1 MTPSLR
7 IEMVLPSLIAG
18 GMEVVTARLVKRLV
32 RRGHTVG
39 VTCILEEGP
48 LAEELRREGIRVKLV
63 PAPGLRTN
71 VFPTELAAW
80 LRQVAPDVVHIHSGV
95 WLKAARAA
103 RMAGV
108 RRVVF
113 TEHGALDVEPWYSSL
128 IKRQAVRFTDA
139 VISVSEPLARV
150 LTETHGLPAN
160 KVFVLPNGVDAD
172 LFSPG
177 PSRDLLSAWGIGH
190 EALVIGHVAR
200 LAPIK
205 NQPLLLE
212 AFARVVQDRP
222 AARLVIVGDGPE
234 RPLLERRIAELGL
247 AGTAH
252 LIGEHRDVPG
262 LLRSFTMFVLPSKAE
277 GTSMSVLEAMAAGVP
292 VVASAVGGTPA
303 LLDDGRCGQLV
314 PANDVAALADAI
326 IGLLDDHER
335 RRMYSTAARQRVMQ
349 YYDEQAVSDQ
359 YESVY
364 VGAATAPGQR
374 AAREEVPC
382 AG

>member
-1 MTPSLR
+1 MTPPLR

-18 GMEVVTARLVKRLV
+18 GMEVVTARLVKRLTG
-32 RRGHTVG
+32 RGHAVG

-48 LAEELRREGIRVKLV
+48 LAEELRGEGIRVKLV

-71 VFPTELAAW
+71 VFPTQLAAW

-128 IKRQAVRFTDA
+128 IKRQAARFTDA
-139 VISVSEPLARV
+139 IIAVSEPLARV
-150 LTETHGLPAN
+150 LTETHGLPAD
-160 KVFVLPNGVDAD
+160 KVRALPNGVDAE

-177 PSRDLLSAWGIGH
+177 PSRVPLSAWGIGQDS
-190 EALVIGHVAR
+190 LIIGHVAR
-200 LAPIK
+200 LAPVK

-212 AFARVVQDRP
+212 AFARVVQQRP
-222 AARLVIVGDGPE
+222 NARLVVVGDGPE
-234 RPLLERRIAELGL
+234 RELLERRIAELGL
-247 AGTAH
+247 TATAH

-262 LLRSFTMFVLPSKAE
+262 LLRSFTVFVLPSKAE

-292 VVASAVGGTPA
+292 VIATAVGGTPA
-303 LLDDGRCGQLV
+303 LLDGGRCGQLIA
-314 PANDVAALADAI
+314 ANDVGALADAI
-326 IGLLDDHER
+326 VSLLDDHER
-335 RRMYSTAARQRVMQ
+335 RRTYAIAARQRVMQ
-349 YYDEQAVSDQ
+349 YYDEQAVADQ
-359 YESVY
+359 YESLY
-364 VGAATAPGQR
+364 MGAVTAPGRR
-374 AAREEVPC
+374 AARLELPC

>member
-1 MTPSLR
+1 MRQRLR

-32 RRGHTVG
+32 CAGHTVG

-48 LAEELRREGIRVKLV
+48 LADELRREGVRVKVV

-71 VFPTELAAW
+71 VFPTQLAAW
-80 LRQVAPDVVHIHSGV
+80 LQQVAPDVVHIHSGV

-108 RRVVF
+108 RRVIF

-128 IKRQAVRFTDA
+128 IKRQAARFTD
-139 VISVSEPLARV
+139 VIVSVSEPLARV
-150 LTETHGLPAN
+150 LTETHGLPAD
-160 KVFVLPNGVDAD
+160 KVRVLPNGVDAE

-177 PSRDLLSAWGIGH
+177 PSRDLLSAWGVTQDS
-190 EALVIGHVAR
+190 LVIGHVAR
-200 LAPIK
+200 LAAIK

-212 AFARVVQDRP
+212 AFARVVQQRP
-222 AARLVIVGDGPE
+222 QARLVIVGDGPE
-234 RPLLERRIAELGL
+234 RELLERRIAALGL
-247 AGTAH
+247 ESTAH

-292 VVASAVGGTPA
+292 VVATAVGGTPA
-303 LLDDGRCGQLV
+303 LLDAGRCGQLI
-314 PANDVAALADAI
+314 PANDVGALADAI
-326 IGLLDDHER
+326 VGLLDDHER
-335 RRMYSTAARQRVMQ
+335 RRAYSTAGRQRVMQ
-349 YYDEQAVSDQ
+349 YYDERAVSDQ
-359 YESVY
+359 YESLY
-364 VGAATAPGQR
+364 VGAVAPSR
-374 AAREEVPC
+374 RTREELPC

>member
-1 MTPSLR
+1 MTPPLR

-18 GMEVVTARLVKRLV
+18 GMEVVTARLVKRLTE
-32 RRGHTVG
+32 RGHTVG
-39 VTCILEEGP
+39 VTCVLEEGP
-48 LAEELRREGIRVKLV
+48 LADELRAEGIRVKLV
-63 PAPGLRTN
+63 PALGLRTN
-71 VFPTELAAW
+71 VFPTQLAAW

-103 RMAGV
+103 RLAGV

-128 IKRQAVRFTDA
+128 IKRQAARFTDT
-139 VISVSEPLARV
+139 VIVVSEPLARV
-150 LTETHGLPAN
+150 MAETHGVPAE
-160 KVFVLPNGVDAD
+160 KVRVVPNGVDAE

-177 PSRDLLSAWGIGH
+177 PSRDLLVPWGI
-190 EALVIGHVAR
+190 APDSPIIGHVAR
-200 LAPIK
+200 LATVK

-212 AFARVVQDRP
+212 AFARVVKVRP

-234 RPLLERRIAELGL
+234 RELLERRIAELGL
-247 AGTAH
+247 SAAAH

-292 VVASAVGGTPA
+292 VIATAVGGTPD
-303 LLDDGRCGQLV
+303 LLDGGRCGQLI
-314 PANDVAALADAI
+314 PANDVGALADAI
-326 IGLLDDHER
+326 VELLDDHER
-335 RRMYSTAARQRVMQ
+335 RRTYATAARHRVMR

-359 YESVY
+359 YESLY
-364 VGAATAPGQR
+364 VGAETARDHR
-374 AAREEVPC
+374 APREGLPC